1 MKLIYTYFFQ
11 YTYILFNNESMLYTY
26 MYLYVIIPTH
36 VFFFKKKFQKQKYFS
51 HLLVRTSF
59 GYYWGITDIGLGTRS
74 SEMVL

>member
-36 VFFFKKKFQKQKYFS
+36 VFFFLISKTKIFFTFAGQHVFWV
-51 HLLVRTSF
+51 LL
-59 GYYWGITDIGLGTRS
+59 GYH
-74 SEMVL
+74 